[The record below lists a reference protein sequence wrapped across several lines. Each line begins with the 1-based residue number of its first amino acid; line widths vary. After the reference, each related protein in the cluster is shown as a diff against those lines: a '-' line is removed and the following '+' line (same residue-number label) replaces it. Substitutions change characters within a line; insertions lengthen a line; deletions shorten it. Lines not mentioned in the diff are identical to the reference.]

1 MMQGFWLLAF
11 VVQWSL
17 VLILTVLV
25 VGILRYLHSVQ
36 ERWDLAVPAI
46 SKYEIRQK
54 IDDFE
59 LPDVSGTKI
68 KSRDV
73 LLASG
78 AVILVVTSSCRSCL
92 ALLTQIS
99 ELVNRPNTIITKA
112 ILIIV
117 AGTTDHLENF
127 LKFSPVLGSR
137 KVILLCDEDGSILKT
152 FGLRAVP
159 TGLEVDRE
167 GYLINQTFNP
177 HADYWL
183 YKVVG
188 APLPEKPIV
197 QSHAGTIIPTV
208 LKHR

>member
-1 MMQGFWLLAF
+1 MQGIWLLAF
-11 VVQWSL
+11 VMQWAL
-17 VLILTVLV
+17 VLLLAALV

-59 LPDVSGTKI
+59 LPDISGTKI

-78 AVILVVTSSCRSCL
+78 SAILVVTPSCRSCL
-92 ALLTQIS
+92 ALLDQVS
-99 ELVNRPNTIITKA
+99 ELVNRSNTILTKT

-117 AGTTDHLENF
+117 AGTRDQLEN
-127 LKFSPVLGSR
+127 LLRIPPVLDSQQ
-137 KVILLCDEDGSILKT
+137 VILLYDEDSSTLKT

-177 HADYWL
+177 QADHWL

-197 QSHAGTIIPTV
+197 QGHVGTIIPTA
-208 LKHR
+208 LRHR

>member
-1 MMQGFWLLAF
+1 MQGIWLLAF
-11 VVQWSL
+11 IVQWVP
-17 VLILTVLV
+17 VLLLALLV

-59 LPDVSGTKI
+59 LPDMSDTKI

-73 LLASG
+73 LRSSG
-78 AVILVVTSSCRSCL
+78 SAILFVTPSCRSCL
-92 ALLTQIS
+92 ALLDQVS
-99 ELVNRPNTIITKA
+99 ELVNRPDTIFNKA

-117 AGTTDHLENF
+117 AGTRDQLEN
-127 LKFSPVLGSR
+127 LLRTSSVHDSQQ
-137 KVILLCDEDGSILKT
+137 VILLYDEDSSILKT
-152 FGLRAVP
+152 FGLRAIP

-167 GYLINQTFNP
+167 GYLISQTFNP
-177 HADYWL
+177 HADHWL

-188 APLPEKPIV
+188 VPLPEKPVV
-197 QSHAGTIIPTV
+197 QGHVGTIVPTV
-208 LKHR
+208 LRHR